1 MVCAVLAA
9 AVGVLAFWSTRDY
22 MLPGDE
28 RITFAIQGLYTR
40 SWAQG
45 LFEDANRL
53 GELSFLLPAIIVLAS
68 LLAFQRAFT
77 TAAVVL
83 GAGAALVVPELI
95 AAVVERPAQ
104 QYDDMRATFDG
115 LLYPRIYPNPDG
127 FPSGHVFGV
136 TLVSG
141 LVFVFADRA
150 LPWRPAPVGAQF
162 LAIVVALLAFTAP
175 MYLGAHWFTDCVGG
189 ALLAILVVML
199 VWRADRALMDEG
211 ALRVADLVEVPGGSP
226 SYGSRADTASRR

>member
-22 MLPGDE
+22 MLVGDE
-28 RITFAIQGLYTR
+28 RITFAVQGLYTR

-45 LFEDANRL
+45 LFEDANRV
-53 GELSFLLPAIIVLAS
+53 GELRVLLPVIIVLAG
-68 LLAFQRAFT
+68 LLAFRRAFT
-77 TAAVVL
+77 TAAIVV
-83 GAGAALVVPELI
+83 AAAAMLVVPELV
-95 AAVVERPAQ
+95 AALVERPAQ

-136 TLVSG
+136 TLVTG

-150 LPWRPAPVGAQF
+150 LPWRPAPVVAQF

-199 VWRADRALMDEG
+199 AWRGDRALLGERP
-211 ALRVADLVEVPGGSP
+211 LRVADLVEVPAGSS